1 MKKNQLQKIY
11 SLQVWSWWTE
21 TSETNEAS
29 EEARQEGTMK
39 AKQSKGITN
48 IAQVRHRYLK

>member
-1 MKKNQLQKIY
+1 MKKNQLQQIY

-29 EEARQEGTMK
+29 EEARQEDTMK
-39 AKQSKGITN
+39 AKQGKGITN
-48 IAQVRHRYLK
+48 IAQVRHV